1 MLRNRATVTS
11 GTIAAMLIVLA
22 CAAAPAAAQGRG
34 KGLAKKNNR
43 PAGGSSAAAATSAS
57 GSTFAFRQ
65 FGSWLDDASLI
76 APGEAWT
83 AMSWGYYRSS
93 GSNQVDFPVVDAA
106 VGLTKRWQFGA
117 SVPYYRVSLP
127 DGSNFGGLGD
137 VYLNA
142 KYSIVTPDRKRIGLA
157 VTPIIEILDA
167 PAPGSSRFAW
177 AAPVS
182 IELQRARY
190 RVFATAGYFS
200 RGALFSSGAVEM
212 VATDRLILTA
222 ALIATRST
230 NAAPEADALGLS
242 KSRVDIS
249 ATAARVITPSIAV
262 FCATGRSLSH
272 ADGEGAFSLSGG
284 VSFTFEPR
292 LGP

>member
-1 MLRNRATVTS
+1 MLRNRATVT
-11 GTIAAMLIVLA
+11 GRTIAAMLIVLA
-22 CAAAPAAAQGRG
+22 CAAPPATAQGRG
-34 KGLAKKNNR
+34 KGLAKKNR

-57 GSTFAFRQ
+57 GSTFVFRQ

-93 GSNQVDFPVVDAA
+93 GSHQVDFPVVDAA
-106 VGLTKRWQFGA
+106 AGLTKRWQFGA
-117 SVPYYRVSLP
+117 SVPYYRMSFP
-127 DGSNFGGLGD
+127 DGSNLGGLGD

-142 KYSIVTPDRKRIGLA
+142 KYSIRTPDRKRIGLA
-157 VTPIIEILDA
+157 VTPIVEILDA
-167 PAPGSSRFAW
+167 PAPGGSRLAW

-212 VATDRLILTA
+212 VATDRLILTG

-230 NAAPEADALGLS
+230 NDAPEADALSLS
-242 KSRVDIS
+242 KSQVDIS

-262 FCATGRSLSH
+262 FCGAGRSLAH
-272 ADGEGAFSLSGG
+272 ADGEGSFSVSGG
-284 VSFTFEPR
+284 VSFTFAPR